1 MLPSNQIILKKEKTE
16 YPPIPSNIYQVEL
29 LDINL
34 EEKPAYKQP
43 DKIENVYSFQFVLL
57 AGKDKDGSSLRGRN
71 IWANFVPSYFYIG
84 KNGKNNLYKIV
95 EGLIGRE
102 LSQEEEANMSTD
114 FINSLIGKQ
123 VRILVDNK
131 PNKEGKVYSRI
142 ENYLPIETDYPSL
155 TAEEKEKA
163 TVKKQEP
170 VSNDIPLRED
180 EEIETPT
187 EEIRLEDIPY
197 WRHH

>member
-1 MLPSNQIILKKEKTE
+1 MLPRNLSIPKKEKSE

-29 LDINL
+29 LDVNL

-43 DKIENVYSFQFVLL
+43 EKIENVYSFQFVLL
-57 AGKDKDGSSLRGRN
+57 AGKDKDGGSLRGRN

-95 EGLIGRE
+95 EGLLGRE
-102 LSQEEEANMSTD
+102 LTIEEEASMSSD

-142 ENYLPIETDYPSL
+142 ENYLPIETDYPVL
-155 TAEEKEKA
+155 TDEEKEKA
-163 TVKKQEP
+163 TVKKQEA
-170 VSNDIPLRED
+170 VDNDIPLRED
-180 EEIETPT
+180 DEIDTPT
-187 EEIRLEDIPY
+187 EEIAIEDIPF
-197 WRHH
+197 